1 MCHHKLENLLAIPPF
16 TSWSL
21 VKSVL
26 VLQNLVPIGD
36 VKTTD
41 NKLHYKK
48 NSRSDTIFFWIRFDI
63 GGNWA
68 SYATCR
74 GTFNDNLFL
83 IRCCLLVLMRFDQF

>member
-48 NSRSDTIFFWIRFDI
+48 KFAKRYNFFFGSGSILEEIGQVTPRVGALLTIIYF
-63 GGNWA
+63 
-68 SYATCR
+68 
-74 GTFNDNLFL
+74 
-83 IRCCLLVLMRFDQF
+83 

>member
-48 NSRSDTIFFWIRFDI
+48 KFAKRYNFFLDPVRYWRKLGKLRHVSGHF
-63 GGNWA
+63 
-68 SYATCR
+68 
-74 GTFNDNLFL
+74 
-83 IRCCLLVLMRFDQF
+83 